1 MRDSVAFHNCG
12 YDGKDRSMK
21 MFAEHFSGFAVLRTA
36 FFLTLAIF
44 VLSWFCGSSAA
55 ERQKQHENSKDRA
68 FEKVTLQLKWFH
80 QFQFAGYYAAKEKG
94 FYRKRGLD
102 VTIVEGGPFCIAD
115 VVAAGKAQYGV
126 AGSDILLERIA
137 GKPVVVLASVF
148 QHSPCVLI
156 AKNDGTVSPGIHGL
170 IGKKLMLPV
179 EQWVPE
185 IYAMFLCEGIPL
197 DSFAVFSSAVPRDY
211 RDDSISAYSGYISN
225 EPFLFMKE
233 NIPFA
238 IIRPQTY
245 GIDFYGDSLFASE
258 TEIRQHSR
266 RVAEFKEASLE
277 GWRYAL
283 DHVEEIADLILDKY
297 GCEKSREHLLF
308 EAGEIEKLV
317 EPDVVSLGHVD
328 AGRWRFIA
336 KTMGQLGLCARN
348 VSLDGFVHDPRQAIM
363 ERQQWLLKYT
373 KVAGGA
379 VLFLTG
385 AFFIWYLSLKSEV
398 KKRTKALSAEIA
410 ERKKAERALLESE
423 RKFETAFVS
432 SPAIL
437 GISTWEEGRFIE
449 VNKAF
454 CDFLGVRRD
463 EIVGKTSLEL
473 DIWDDRDQ
481 RRRMLGRLTATGAA
495 SAEIHP
501 KSKSGEVKT
510 GILTFRAVEVKGRKL
525 VLSHFLDI
533 TEQNKA
539 QEALRESRERYRI
552 VADFTYDWEYWT
564 APEGRLKFVS
574 PSCERLTG
582 RTALEFLQD
591 PDLLLSIVHDDDK
604 ARVEKHLVFSCGK
617 HPDAG
622 SLDFRIVKPGGA
634 IRWVSHYC
642 RPVHAADG
650 SYLGQRAS
658 NRDITERRLAEE
670 KLVRSEALFRALTEK
685 SGDLTVIL
693 DEDGRIEYASPSAT
707 EYLGNPPEQMVG
719 KLFDDF
725 LNKEDIP
732 IVRDMF
738 EKAVGHHE
746 ENVPPIEFRTV
757 GKDGRTAHLEALVSN
772 MLDEPGLKGLVANC
786 RDISER
792 KKLELDLTQAQRT
805 EAVGKLAGGIAHD
818 FNNILS
824 SLIGFTELALDDA
837 KLGVDPQKN
846 LREVVNAGVRASEL
860 VKQILSFSGQEVE
873 RAQSFRVGD
882 LAQEATDLLR
892 AALPTTIDIRRT
904 IDSEYSM
911 VGDPTKIHQVFM
923 NLYTNAAQAMEKN
936 GGVLEVVLEDVAI
949 GPDGAGNGLEL
960 KSGPYVKV
968 EVSDTGEGISP
979 DVVGSVF
986 KPYFTTKPKGE
997 GTGMGL
1003 SVVRE
1008 IVEKYGG
1015 GIFVE
1020 SETGKWTRFTFYLPA
1035 SLRQGPPLVL
1045 PAEEPPTGNER
1056 IMFIDDDES
1065 LANMTGE
1072 TLRRLGY
1079 DVTVAIDSKKA
1090 FELFRSAPERFD
1102 LVITDMTMPGIAGEK
1117 LAASMLEIRPELP
1130 VIICTGY
1137 RLKFTEDAAPDLG
1150 AKALLHKPVVKWKL
1164 ARTVRDV
1171 LDGKLPP
1178 NG

>member
-1 MRDSVAFHNCG
+1 
-12 YDGKDRSMK
+12 
-21 MFAEHFSGFAVLRTA
+21 
-36 FFLTLAIF
+36 
-44 VLSWFCGSSAA
+44 
-55 ERQKQHENSKDRA
+55 
-68 FEKVTLQLKWFH
+68 
-80 QFQFAGYYAAKEKG
+80 
-94 FYRKRGLD
+94 
-102 VTIVEGGPFCIAD
+102 
-115 VVAAGKAQYGV
+115 
-126 AGSDILLERIA
+126 
-137 GKPVVVLASVF
+137 
-148 QHSPCVLI
+148 
-156 AKNDGTVSPGIHGL
+156 
-170 IGKKLMLPV
+170 
-179 EQWVPE
+179 
-185 IYAMFLCEGIPL
+185 
-197 DSFAVFSSAVPRDY
+197 
-211 RDDSISAYSGYISN
+211 
-225 EPFLFMKE
+225 
-233 NIPFA
+233 
-238 IIRPQTY
+238 
-245 GIDFYGDSLFASE
+245 
-258 TEIRQHSR
+258 
-266 RVAEFKEASLE
+266 
-277 GWRYAL
+277 
-283 DHVEEIADLILDKY
+283 
-297 GCEKSREHLLF
+297 
-308 EAGEIEKLV
+308 
-317 EPDVVSLGHVD
+317 
-328 AGRWRFIA
+328 
-336 KTMGQLGLCARN
+336 
-348 VSLDGFVHDPRQAIM
+348 M
-363 ERQQWLLKYT
+363 ERQQRLLKYT

-604 ARVEKHLVFSCGK
+604 SRVKEHLGFFCGK
-617 HPDAG
+617 RLDAG
-622 SLDFRIVKPGGA
+622 SLDFRIAGPDGA
-634 IRWVSHYC
+634 IRWVSHSC
-642 RPVHAADG
+642 RPVYAADG

-719 KLFDDF
+719 TLFDDF

-738 EKAVGHHE
+738 EKAVGDHE

-882 LAQEATDLLR
+882 VAQEATDLLR

-936 GGVLEVVLEDVAI
+936 GGVLEVVLEDVEI
-949 GPDGAGNGLEL
+949 GPDGAGNGLES